1 MSNMQSPMHYVYIES
16 AKTLRIFCESIF
28 FPLNFV
34 DFMSWDLCV
43 AFELLLITN
52 GD

>member
-1 MSNMQSPMHYVYIES
+1 MPTMNLQKLYMFFENPI
-16 AKTLRIFCESIF
+16 L

-34 DFMSWDLCV
+34 DFISWDLCV

-52 GD
+52 AD